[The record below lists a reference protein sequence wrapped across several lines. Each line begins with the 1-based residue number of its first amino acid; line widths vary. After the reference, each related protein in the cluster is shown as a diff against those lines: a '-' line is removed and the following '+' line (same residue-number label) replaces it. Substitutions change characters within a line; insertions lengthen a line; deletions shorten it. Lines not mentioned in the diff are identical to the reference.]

1 VSLTAF
7 LRRVAEVLDE
17 AGVSYMLTGSLASA
31 YYAVP
36 RATQDIDVVI
46 EAEERGIQ
54 RVVQGLR
61 DAGCYVDHDAAL
73 EAWHTQGQFNAI
85 DPDSGWKLD
94 LIVRKDRPFSRTEFQ
109 RRVRV
114 TLLGVELPI
123 ASLED
128 VLIAKLEWSH
138 MGDSALQRRDVI
150 QMLERTWAQLDHAYL
165 GQWIAE
171 LGLESE
177 WDAAREEA
185 GQPKASGE
193 EVI

>member
-1 VSLTAF
+1 MSLTAF

-46 EAEERGIQ
+46 EAEERGIK

-94 LIVRKDRPFSRTEFQ
+94 LIVRKERPFSRAEFE

-138 MGDSALQRRDVI
+138 LGDSALQRRDVI
-150 QMLERTWAQLDHAYL
+150 QMLERTWDQLDHAYL

-177 WDAAREEA
+177 WRAARDEA
-185 GQPKASGE
+185 GRPQASGE
-193 EVI
+193 EGS